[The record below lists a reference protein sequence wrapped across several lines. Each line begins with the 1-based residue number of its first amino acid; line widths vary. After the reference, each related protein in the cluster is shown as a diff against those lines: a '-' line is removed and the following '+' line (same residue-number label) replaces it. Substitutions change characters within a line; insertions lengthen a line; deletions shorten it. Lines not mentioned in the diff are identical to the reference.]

1 MCQMLPQPTLFM
13 PRMPLVTQGR
23 AKSIHLKGWSQKSH
37 LEKKKDRCT
46 QCACWV
52 SNSSCT
58 TYSSLTELLK
68 CSK

>member
-37 LEKKKDRCT
+37 LEKKKRPM
-46 QCACWV
+46 
-52 SNSSCT
+52 
-58 TYSSLTELLK
+58 YSVCLLGLELFMHHLFQPN
-68 CSK
+68 